1 MNQIDFNHYIP
12 NILIVDDVVENLK
25 LLGIML
31 KEHGYNVRPVPN
43 AVLALKV
50 AQNEKPDLILL
61 DIMMPEMDG
70 FEVCANLKS
79 NPLLKDVP
87 VIFISALNDTD
98 NIVKGLQCGGVDYIT
113 KPFQAEE
120 VKARVA
126 THITLYLQQQQLIA
140 QSEEL
145 KLLNDTKDK
154 FFSILAH
161 DLRAP
166 FSAFLGVSKDLSNN
180 LMDLTYREIQ
190 EMANNLDSSA
200 NNVYKLLENLLQWA
214 KMQRGLIDYNPE
226 NCNLKILVK
235 QNYDLISEFALL
247 KQIKFEIDINE
258 SLEIFVDI
266 AMLNTVIRNV
276 ITNAIKFTN
285 SEGKIIIKAVDY
297 VDEND
302 DSNSYVLCSISDSGI
317 GMSKFILENL
327 FKIDQNVS
335 REGTDGESSSGLG
348 LLLCKEFIEKNHGKM
363 WAESIENQGS
373 TFYFTIPKPIS

>member
-31 KEHGYNVRPVPN
+31 REHGYNVRPVPSS
-43 AVLALKV
+43 VLALKV

-70 FEVCANLKS
+70 FEVCLKLKS
-79 NPLLKDVP
+79 IPSLKDVP
-87 VIFISALNDTD
+87 VIFISALNDTE
-98 NIVKGLQCGGVDYIT
+98 NIVKGLRAGGVDYIT

-126 THITLYLQQQQLIA
+126 THITLYLQQQQLLA
-140 QSEEL
+140 QSNEL
-145 KLLNDTKDK
+145 KILNDTKDK

-166 FSAFLGVSKDLSNN
+166 FSTFLGLSKDLSKN
-180 LMDLTYREIQ
+180 LMDLTYREIH

-226 NCNLKILVK
+226 MCNLKMLLK
-235 QNYDLISEFALL
+235 QNYDLLNEFASQ
-247 KQIKFEIDINE
+247 KKIQFEIEIDE
-258 SLEIFVDI
+258 SYEIYADI
-266 AMLNTVIRNV
+266 AMLNTVVRNI
-276 ITNAIKFTN
+276 ITNAIKFTKP
-285 SEGKIIIKAVDY
+285 EGKIKIKASEYESEDNSNDY
-297 VDEND
+297 I
-302 DSNSYVLCSISDSGI
+302 LCSISDSGI
-317 GMSKFILENL
+317 GMSKYILENL
-327 FKIDQNVS
+327 FRIDKNVS

-373 TFYFTIPKPIS
+373 TFYFTIPKPNS

>member
-1 MNQIDFNHYIP
+1 
-12 NILIVDDVVENLK
+12 
-25 LLGIML
+25 
-31 KEHGYNVRPVPN
+31 
-43 AVLALKV
+43 
-50 AQNEKPDLILL
+50 
-61 DIMMPEMDG
+61 
-70 FEVCANLKS
+70 
-79 NPLLKDVP
+79 
-87 VIFISALNDTD
+87 
-98 NIVKGLQCGGVDYIT
+98 
-113 KPFQAEE
+113 
-120 VKARVA
+120 
-126 THITLYLQQQQLIA
+126 
-140 QSEEL
+140 
-145 KLLNDTKDK
+145 
-154 FFSILAH
+154 
-161 DLRAP
+161 
-166 FSAFLGVSKDLSNN
+166 LGVSKDLSNN

-190 EMANNLDSSA
+190 EMASNLDSSA

-247 KQIKFEIDINE
+247 KQIKIEIDINE

-285 SEGKIIIKAVDY
+285 AEGKIIIKAVDY
-297 VDEND
+297 EEENNN
-302 DSNSYVLCSISDSGI
+302 SNSFVLCSISDSGI

-327 FKIDQNVS
+327 FRIDQNVS

-348 LLLCKEFIEKNHGKM
+348 LLLCKEFVEKNHGKM